1 MQPISRW
8 NAATE
13 RASLLYSVEKWF
25 QSHAGRYPALFFL
38 VHRLARKN
46 PMQAVS
52 RETEIV
58 IEGFPRSACSFAVA
72 AFRQAQQRPLRIASH
87 LHVPA
92 QVVRA
97 AEWRIPALVL
107 IRSPKDA
114 VLSLMVRDG
123 ILASQALSYY
133 IIFYESIA
141 KHRDAFV
148 LASFDEVTK
157 DYGAVI
163 KCINEKFGTAFV
175 PFRHTKAS
183 LNRAFL
189 ALNAGYRSYDKDA
202 REKAISRPSAA
213 KKQARRDVA
222 NRLDNPRC
230 TKLLF
235 RAETL
240 YERLTAKDI

>member
-1 MQPISRW
+1 MQLISRFSSGI
-8 NAATE
+8 E

-25 QSHAGRYPALFFL
+25 QIRAGRYPALFFL

-72 AFRQAQQRPLRIASH
+72 ALRQAQQRPLCIASH

-92 QVVRA
+92 QVLRGSA
-97 AEWRIPALVL
+97 WGIPILVI

-123 ILASQALSYY
+123 ISASQALTYY
-133 IIFYESIA
+133 IAFYESVA
-141 KHRDAFV
+141 KHREALV

-163 KCINEKFGTAFV
+163 KRINKKFSTTFAL
-175 PFRHTKAS
+175 FRDTKAS
-183 LNRAFL
+183 LNKVFSAID
-189 ALNAGYRSYDKDA
+189 AGYRSYDEDA

-213 KKQARRDVA
+213 KEQAKQDVA
-222 NRLDNPRC
+222 GQLHNPRC
-230 TKLLF
+230 IKLLS

-240 YERLTAKDI
+240 YERLTAKDV